1 MEAIVLQLAVLAL
14 IIVGLYLM
22 YRADKRSTLARER
35 EEKQTT
41 KNDSQS

>member
-22 YRADKRSTLARER
+22 YRADKKSTAAREL
-35 EEKQTT
+35 EEKQQKKDNT
-41 KNDSQS
+41 